1 MPFSLETFDRLPLV
15 GILRGLSAEA
25 TASSVKA
32 ALRGGLCN
40 LEITMN
46 THGAAEQICLVSE
59 MAGDQANVGAGTV
72 CTLELLEAALAAG
85 ASFIVTPVV
94 AEDVIEVCVK
104 RGVPVFPG
112 AFTPTEIHRAWSLG
126 ATMVKLFPAD
136 CFGPSYVKAV
146 KAPLNEIRI
155 MPTGGV
161 SLDNIAEY
169 RQAGADAFGLGSP
182 LFDSKQVAAENWDWI
197 TTQTE
202 RYVAAYHAAGK

>member
-1 MPFSLETFDRLPLV
+1 MPFSPETFHCLPLV
-15 GILRGLSAEA
+15 GILRGFSAEA
-25 TASSVKA
+25 TAACVQA

-46 THGAAEQICLVSE
+46 TPGAADQIRAAGLLV
-59 MAGDQANVGAGTV
+59 GKRANVGAGTV
-72 CTLELLEAALAAG
+72 CNLATLEAALDAG

-94 AEDVIEVCVK
+94 AEEVIAECVT
-104 RGVPVFPG
+104 RGVPVFAG
-112 AFTPTEIHRAWSLG
+112 AFTPTEIQRAWSLG

-146 KAPLNEIRI
+146 KAPLDGVKL

-161 SLDNIAEY
+161 TLDNLAEY
-169 RQAGADAFGLGSP
+169 RRAGADAFGLGSP

-197 TTQTE
+197 AAQTE
-202 RYVAAYHAAGK
+202 RFATAYREAL